1 MMSKPREIDRE
12 KDSRMMSDIAMTI
25 QELREENAALRANAA
40 TARAERQIWER
51 AATKAAEP
59 SSATLLKDK
68 QAEVD
73 ALDKENALLRR
84 AVARLEGMDPDT
96 LDDRSPRQVR
106 ALYGPSPTRLDHGHG
121 GGVGKASL
129 YEILYLDAKRLH
141 TKQTQELQ
149 EEVRRVKEQLK
160 RSEDELASSKASS
173 KSEAQQFKDES
184 TRQKDEMLKLHSD
197 VRLAESERHRNLRDS
212 KWKQSM
218 SLMKAVLQRW
228 QRTFRLRL
236 LMEWRRNVAVATGS
250 GATAMLNR
258 LESERLQMEMRC
270 SKMEQ
275 AANSAYAEEEAVRK
289 QMEAMRDEVALALQ
303 KVAAEMKEIG
313 RHKHNLQDEITLVQA
328 ERVQLQKVLALS
340 KSSEDGPKVRH
351 TCKLTSALC
360 AAVEKII
367 ATVLDLNLCEEMT
380 SPSGSRV

>member
-236 LMEWRRNVAVATGS
+236 LME
-250 GATAMLNR
+250 
-258 LESERLQMEMRC
+258 C

-340 KSSEDGPKVRH
+340 KSSEDGPKAAECDLLRSE
-351 TCKLTSALC
+351 LIALQEMKERRE
-360 AAVEKII
+360 VELLEEI
-367 ATVLDLNLCEEMT
+367 AR
-380 SPSGSRV
+380 SKPRQRSGSNAIRNA